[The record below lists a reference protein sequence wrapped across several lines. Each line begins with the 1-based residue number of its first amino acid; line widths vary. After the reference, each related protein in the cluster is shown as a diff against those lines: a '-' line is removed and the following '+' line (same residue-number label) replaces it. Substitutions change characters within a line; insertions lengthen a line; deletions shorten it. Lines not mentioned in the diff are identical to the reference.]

1 MNAARYPPGKRA
13 ESNELRIHA
22 VLRHTES
29 QKWNCLRLKLAIFE
43 AGIGH
48 KSGIRG
54 LS

>member
-1 MNAARYPPGKRA
+1 MNAARYLPGKRA
-13 ESNELRIHA
+13 ESNELCIHA
-22 VLRHTES
+22 VLRHTET

-48 KSGIRG
+48 KSGLRG